1 MKRDFTYIDDVVDGI
16 QNVIR
21 IKIKEKF
28 VVLNI
33 GKGKPDNLM
42 DLISSIQKY
51 YGRKFKIKFT
61 NNIPSGDIKKTF
73 ANTFN
78 AKKQLDGNQK
88 LV

>member
-1 MKRDFTYIDDVVDGI
+1 
-16 QNVIR
+16 
-21 IKIKEKF
+21 
-28 VVLNI
+28 
-33 GKGKPDNLM
+33 M

-73 ANTFN
+73 ANTFK